1 MYGLPTIANIS
12 RVLVLIALM
21 ALPAGQTLAQNSE
34 MADADIA
41 ALEQMIHDRETAM
54 IDHDVEAALA
64 QFAENATWV
73 NSQGYYFVG
82 LDSVREFHRYLT
94 QNEERD
100 YEYIAGEPLVRL
112 LDDANAVVYYGWRMI
127 WHEPGDRDTV
137 ITDEIGIMTLTA
149 QKRDGAWKWVAVTVQ
164 HTPYFYEII
173 EPITRIG
180 D

>member
-1 MYGLPTIANIS
+1 MQIFRNAQHFSCIA
-12 RVLVLIALM
+12 VALVLAVL
-21 ALPAGQTLAQNSE
+21 LVGQSWAW
-34 MADADIA
+34 DGDGDDIA

-54 IDHDVEAALA
+54 MDHDVDAALS

-82 LDSVREFHRYLT
+82 LDSVREFHRYLAE
-94 QNEERD
+94 NSERD
-100 YEYIAGEPLVRL
+100 YEYTAGEPLVRL
-112 LDDANAVVYYGWRMI
+112 LDGSNAIVYYGWRML
-127 WHEPGDRDTV
+127 WFEPGNRDNV

-149 QKRDGAWKWVAVTVQ
+149 QKREGEWMWVAVTVQ

-173 EPITRIG
+173 QPITQIG